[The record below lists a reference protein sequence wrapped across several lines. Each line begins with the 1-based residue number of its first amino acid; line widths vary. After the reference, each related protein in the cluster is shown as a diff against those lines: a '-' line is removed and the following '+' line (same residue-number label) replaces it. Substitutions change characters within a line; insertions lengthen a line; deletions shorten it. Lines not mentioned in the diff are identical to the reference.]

1 MRSMKITPLINFAVL
16 VFIGCAAYL
25 GTLYLDR
32 QIPNIKTAPESV
44 LKQTEN
50 NQSVPNF
57 SFTGTDG
64 KTLSIKD
71 FQGKFIILNFWA
83 SWCTPCIKELPLFLK
98 AAGENPENLIFIGL
112 SSDLD
117 KEKMMHFLKKQN
129 FDISQ
134 KNIFFALDSENI
146 TQSLFQTFR
155 LPETI
160 LIDKN
165 QIMRTKIISAD
176 WTYEELIS
184 KIKALQTPQQ

>member
-25 GTLYLDR
+25 ATLYLDR
-32 QIPNIKTAPESV
+32 QAPDIKTAPESV

-71 FQGKFIILNFWA
+71 FQGKVSILNFWA

-98 AAGENPENLIFIGL
+98 AANENPKDLIFIGL
-112 SSDLD
+112 SSDLE
-117 KEKMMHFLKKQN
+117 KEKMIRFLKKQK

-165 QIMRTKIISAD
+165 QIMRTKIIGAD